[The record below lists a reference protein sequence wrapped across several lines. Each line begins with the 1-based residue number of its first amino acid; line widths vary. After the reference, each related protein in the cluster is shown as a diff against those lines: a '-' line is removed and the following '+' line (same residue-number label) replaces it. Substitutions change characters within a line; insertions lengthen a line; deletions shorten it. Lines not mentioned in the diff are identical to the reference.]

1 MKLDEYTMHA
11 RIYPG
16 VICAIPVFLL
26 VAAFKNEAVTQIIL
40 DIVAVE
46 VLGKVSVGL
55 ALFFLLMQ
63 ASRFIGKD
71 LFELKLFVDELH
83 FPTTDYL
90 LASNTTL
97 SAEFKDTLAKKISTD
112 FGLTLPSAAEEE
124 ADETGARGRIK
135 DIVARIRATASRA
148 PLVLQ
153 RNWEYGFARNLVGDS
168 TISAL
173 LSVIG
178 TIAHFATPLGYVF
191 GISTVVYAI
200 ILLVS
205 PMLLR
210 RYAGH
215 YARQLLY
222 AFAGDPR

>member
-71 LFELKLFVDELH
+71 LFEW
-83 FPTTDYL
+83 
-90 LASNTTL
+90 LAS
-97 SAEFKDTLAKKISTD
+97 A
-112 FGLTLPSAAEEE
+112 
-124 ADETGARGRIK
+124 
-135 DIVARIRATASRA
+135 
-148 PLVLQ
+148 
-153 RNWEYGFARNLVGDS
+153 
-168 TISAL
+168 
-173 LSVIG
+173 G
-178 TIAHFATPLGYVF
+178 T
-191 GISTVVYAI
+191 
-200 ILLVS
+200 
-205 PMLLR
+205 
-210 RYAGH
+210 
-215 YARQLLY
+215 
-222 AFAGDPR
+222 